1 MKDITSQQAKVLN
14 CIQLYIKKTG
24 FPPTR
29 ADICRE
35 LGFKSP
41 NSAETHLRA
50 LEKKGFISIESGTSR
65 GIAISNPETAEEED
79 LGYPIIGLVAAG
91 SPTLATENIEKNV
104 KCPKDFFG
112 SNFDYFLRVKGL
124 SMKDAGIQS
133 GDIMLVDKSLTPKN
147 RSIVL
152 AVIDGEFTVKRVNVS
167 EKELYLMPENEN
179 FPPIKITEEM
189 DFQVW
194 GVVTYIIHKAL

>member
-1 MKDITSQQAKVLN
+1 MKLKHIKHTDVLDFFSLDESALSEIPVFSDSIQA
-14 CIQLYIKKTG
+14 G
-24 FPPTR
+24 FPSPAEDYMDLDLNLQDHLIQNPSATFCVR
-29 ADICRE
+29 AVGE
-35 LGFKSP
+35 
-41 NSAETHLRA
+41 
-50 LEKKGFISIESGTSR
+50 
-65 GIAISNPETAEEED
+65 
-79 LGYPIIGLVAAG
+79 
-91 SPTLATENIEKNV
+91 
-104 KCPKDFFG
+104 
-112 SNFDYFLRVKGL
+112 

-152 AVIDGEFTVKRVNVS
+152 AVIDGEFTIKRVNVS
-167 EKELYLMPENEN
+167 DKELYLMPENEN

>member
-1 MKDITSQQAKVLN
+1 MKLKHIKRTDVLDIYAVEESTLSNIPMFADSVQA
-14 CIQLYIKKTG
+14 G
-24 FPPTR
+24 FPSPAEDYMDLDLNLQDHLIKNPSATFCVR
-29 ADICRE
+29 AVGE
-35 LGFKSP
+35 
-41 NSAETHLRA
+41 
-50 LEKKGFISIESGTSR
+50 
-65 GIAISNPETAEEED
+65 
-79 LGYPIIGLVAAG
+79 
-91 SPTLATENIEKNV
+91 
-104 KCPKDFFG
+104 
-112 SNFDYFLRVKGL
+112 

-167 EKELYLMPENEN
+167 EKKIYLVPDNEN
-179 FPPIKITEEM
+179 SPPIKITEEM

>member
-1 MKDITSQQAKVLN
+1 MKLKHIKRTNVLDIYAVEESILTDISMFTDSVQA
-14 CIQLYIKKTG
+14 G
-24 FPPTR
+24 FPSPAEDYMDLDLNLQDHLIQNPSATFCVR
-29 ADICRE
+29 AVGE
-35 LGFKSP
+35 
-41 NSAETHLRA
+41 
-50 LEKKGFISIESGTSR
+50 
-65 GIAISNPETAEEED
+65 
-79 LGYPIIGLVAAG
+79 
-91 SPTLATENIEKNV
+91 
-104 KCPKDFFG
+104 
-112 SNFDYFLRVKGL
+112 
-124 SMKDAGIQS
+124 SMKGAGIQS